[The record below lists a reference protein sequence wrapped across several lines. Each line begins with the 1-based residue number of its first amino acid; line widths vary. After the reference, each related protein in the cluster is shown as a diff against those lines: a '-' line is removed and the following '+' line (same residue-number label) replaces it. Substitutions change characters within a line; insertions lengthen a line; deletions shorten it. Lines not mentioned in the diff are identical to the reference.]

1 MNSKAKMKKN
11 LTRIVCLVLAG
22 IMLLGCFAYFTMEDV
37 ATHDYSAGL
46 TEEGFFEGV
55 TALDNVVLPDYNAY
69 TVPEDLTV
77 ATEDEINAKIEEI
90 RSTFATQEKD
100 TDADRVVK
108 DGDSIN
114 IDFVGKIDG
123 VEFEGGST
131 EGAGSDV
138 VIGSGQF
145 IDGFEEQIVGHKAG
159 ETFDINV
166 TFPEDYGNEE
176 LNGKDAVFTI
186 TVNHLYKT
194 VMPEITDD
202 FVAENL
208 KDYYTD
214 VADMKAKVAQEIVD
228 ADTKNYIWGKLI
240 DETTVTSYPQQ
251 IHDYE
256 VAARKANIEVSA
268 SQWGVTAEQFLSIY
282 GYETMDAY
290 LEEVSEDI
298 KSYEKV
304 YLTVQ
309 AIAEKEG
316 WTVSEEDM
324 KEYFSTMFGTE
335 DYSDYENVYG
345 KPYLKSIVIRDVIL
359 SNLIEKAEVV
369 PTVVE
374 NTDAE

>member
-22 IMLLGCFAYFTMEDV
+22 IMLMGSFAYFTMEEV
-37 ATHDYSAGL
+37 ETHDYSAGL
-46 TEEGFFEGV
+46 TEEGLFEGV

-69 TVPEDLTV
+69 TIPEDLTV

-90 RSTFATQEKD
+90 RATFATQEKD

-145 IDGFEEQIVGHKAG
+145 IDGFEDQIIGHKAG
-159 ETFDINV
+159 ETFDIDV
-166 TFPEDYGNEE
+166 TFPENYGNEE

-194 VMPEITDD
+194 VVPEITDD

-228 ADTKNYIWGKLI
+228 ADTKNHIWGKLI

-268 SQWGVTAEQFLSIY
+268 SQWGVTSEQFLSIY

-290 LEEVSEDI
+290 LEAVAEDI
-298 KSYEKV
+298 KDYEKV

-309 AIAEKEG
+309 AVAEKEG
-316 WTVSEEDM
+316 WTVSEEDL

-359 SNLIEKAEVV
+359 SNLIENAEVV
-369 PTVVE
+369 PAVVE

>member
-22 IMLLGCFAYFTMEDV
+22 IMLLGSFAYFTMEEV
-37 ATHDYSAGL
+37 ETHDYSAGL

-69 TVPEDLTV
+69 TIPEDLTV
-77 ATEDEINAKIEEI
+77 ATEDEINEKIEEI
-90 RSTFATQEKD
+90 RATFATQEKD

-108 DGDSIN
+108 EGDSIN
-114 IDFVGKIDG
+114 IDFDGKIDG
-123 VEFEGGST
+123 VAFAGGST

-145 IDGFEEQIVGHKAG
+145 IDGFEEQIIGHKAG
-159 ETFDINV
+159 ETFDIDV
-166 TFPEDYGNEE
+166 TFPENYGNEE

-208 KDYYTD
+208 KDYYKD

-228 ADTKNYIWGKLI
+228 ADTKNHIWGKLI

-309 AIAEKEG
+309 AVAEKEG

-335 DYSDYENVYG
+335 DYSDYEDVYG

-359 SNLIEKAEVV
+359 SNLIENAEVV
-369 PTVVE
+369 PAVAE